1 MKKFDESL
9 REHANEIISFRKEKM
24 KLLIK
29 EQHKSH
35 ENAKICYICKKKNK
49 LKINTVKIK
58 KIS

>member
-35 ENAKICYICKKKNK
+35 ENAKICYICKKK
-49 LKINTVKIK
+49 INWR
-58 KIS
+58 